1 LICIHEKIEK
11 ELFPVPAK
19 QTHEKLHQRI
29 HELEKRIEIFSKSEQ
44 TIHREHENRLKFEK
58 LLTELSATFVK
69 IPAEELDDK
78 VEEVLQ
84 SIGEMLGFDRVNF
97 VQYMKETKQLKV
109 THSWT
114 SQGVER
120 FPSIMADKY
129 YPWFIEKTKT
139 GKNLH
144 FITDELPEEGAM
156 DKKSLKKMGIK
167 SGLLIPYVV
176 NRSYH
181 GTIFFESHTRY
192 RGSWIG
198 EYSQRLKLLAEVI
211 INAQLRKQ
219 AETELRKAFSKIQ
232 LLKNQLQKE
241 NIYLCEA
248 IETIKRHKEIV
259 GDSSGIKEVLKKIEH
274 VAGTNSTVL
283 ILGETGT
290 GKELVAR
297 AIHDISL
304 RKKRAMVTVNCAALP
319 ASLIESELFGRE
331 KGAYTG
337 AMSKQIGRFE
347 MADES
352 SIFLDEIGEL
362 PLELQAKLLR
372 VLQQGQFE
380 RLGSSK
386 TTTVNVRVIAAT
398 NRDLKN
404 QVQDGKF
411 REDLYYRLDVYP
423 IHVPALRERKQDIL
437 PLVWLFVKEFSDTMG
452 KPIDTISRTTLE
464 AVKNYS
470 WPGNVRELRNVV
482 ERSMIV
488 CKNRSLTLE
497 VPKSVTAKE
506 SYNPTLEEYQK
517 RYILKILKKTGWRIR
532 GEKGTA
538 KILGL
543 KPTTLYSRMKKL
555 GIKRPD

>member
-1 LICIHEKIEK
+1 M
-11 ELFPVPAK
+11 PVK
-19 QTHEKLHQRI
+19 QTHEKLQQRI
-29 HELEKRIEIFSKSEQ
+29 HELEEKIKTFSKLDQ
-44 TIHREHENRLKFEK
+44 TVHREYEKRLKFEK
-58 LLTELSATFVK
+58 LLTELSVTFIK
-69 IPAEELDDK
+69 IPAEEVDDK

-84 SIGEMLGFDRVNF
+84 RIGEILEFDRVDF
-97 VQYMKETKQLKV
+97 IQYIKETKQVKI

-114 SQGVER
+114 MQGGKR
-120 FPSIMADKY
+120 YPPIIADDY
-129 YPWFIEKTKT
+129 YPWFIKKTKN
-139 GKNLH
+139 GENLY
-144 FITDELPEEGAM
+144 FTTDDLPEEGSI
-156 DKKSLKKMGIK
+156 DKRTLTNMGIK

-176 NRSYH
+176 KNVYY
-181 GTIFFESHTRY
+181 GTILFESHTHY
-192 RGSWIG
+192 KSSWVD
-198 EYSQRLKLLAEVI
+198 EYSQRLKLVAEVI
-211 INAQLRKQ
+211 VNALLRKQ
-219 AETELRKAFSKIQ
+219 TETELQKAFSKIQ

-241 NIYLCEA
+241 NIYLCEE
-248 IETIKRHKEIV
+248 IKTIKRHNEII
-259 GDSSGIKEVLKKIEH
+259 GDSNIIKEVLKKIEY
-274 VAGTNSTVL
+274 VAETNSTVL

-297 AIHDISL
+297 AIHDMSL

-337 AMSKQIGRFE
+337 AISKQPGRFE

-398 NRDLKN
+398 NRNLKKEIKN
-404 QVQDGKF
+404 GKF

-423 IHVPALRERKQDIL
+423 IRVPALRERKQDIL
-437 PLVWLFVKEFSDTMG
+437 PLIWLFIKEFSETMG
-452 KPIDTISRTTLE
+452 KPIDTISRTSLE
-464 AVKNYS
+464 SIKNYA

-488 CKNRSLTLE
+488 CRNRSLSLE
-497 VPKSVTAKE
+497 VPESVSSEE
-506 SYNPTLEEYQK
+506 SYNPTLEAYQK

-538 KILGL
+538 KILGI

>member
-1 LICIHEKIEK
+1 M
-11 ELFPVPAK
+11 PVK
-19 QTHEKLHQRI
+19 QTHEKLQQKI
-29 HELEKRIEIFSKSEQ
+29 HELEKKIKTFSKLDQ
-44 TIHREHENRLKFEK
+44 TVHREYEKRLKFEK
-58 LLTELSATFVK
+58 LLTELSVTFIK
-69 IPAEELDDK
+69 IPAEEVDDK

-84 SIGEMLGFDRVNF
+84 RIGEILEFDRVDF
-97 VQYMKETKQLKV
+97 VQYIKKTKQFKI

-114 SQGVER
+114 MPGGKR
-120 FPSIMADKY
+120 YPSIIADNY
-129 YPWFIEKTKT
+129 YPWFIEKTKNGET
-139 GKNLH
+139 LY
-144 FITDELPEEGAM
+144 FITDDLPEEGSI
-156 DKKSLKKMGIK
+156 DKRTLKSMGIK
-167 SGLLIPYVV
+167 SGLLIPYIVKKV
-176 NRSYH
+176 YY
-181 GTIFFESHTRY
+181 GTILFESHTHY
-192 RGSWIG
+192 KSSWVDV
-198 EYSQRLKLLAEVI
+198 YSQRLKLVAEVI
-211 INAQLRKQ
+211 INALLRKQ
-219 AETELRKAFSKIQ
+219 TETELRKAFSKIQ
-232 LLKNQLQKE
+232 LLKNQLQRE
-241 NIYLCEA
+241 NIYLYEE
-248 IETIKRHKEIV
+248 IKTIKRHNEII
-259 GDSSGIKEVLKKIEH
+259 GDSNVIKEVLKKIEY
-274 VAGTNSTVL
+274 VAETNSTVL

-297 AIHDISL
+297 AIHDMSL

-337 AMSKQIGRFE
+337 AISKQPGRFE

-362 PLELQAKLLR
+362 PLGLQSKLLR
-372 VLQQGQFE
+372 VLQHGQFE

-398 NRDLKN
+398 NRNLKEEIKN
-404 QVQDGKF
+404 GEF

-423 IHVPALRERKQDIL
+423 IRVPALRERKQDIL
-437 PLVWLFVKEFSDTMG
+437 PLIWLFVKEFSEAMG
-452 KPIDTISRTTLE
+452 KPINTISRTSLDSI
-464 AVKNYS
+464 KNYS

-488 CKNRSLTLE
+488 CRNGSLSLE
-497 VPKSVTAKE
+497 VPKSMTSKE

-538 KILGL
+538 EILGI

>member
-1 LICIHEKIEK
+1 M
-11 ELFPVPAK
+11 PVK
-19 QTHEKLHQRI
+19 QTHDKLQQRI
-29 HELEKRIEIFSKSEQ
+29 HELEKKIESFSELDQ
-44 TIHREHENRLKFEK
+44 TVHREYEKRLKFEK
-58 LLTELSATFVK
+58 LLTELSVTFIK
-69 IPAEELDDK
+69 IPAEEVDDK

-84 SIGEMLGFDRVNF
+84 RIGEILEFDRVDF
-97 VQYMKETKQLKV
+97 VQYIKETKQFKI

-114 SQGVER
+114 MQGGER
-120 FPSIMADKY
+120 YPSIIADDY
-129 YPWFIEKTKT
+129 YPWFIETTKN
-139 GKNLH
+139 GENLY
-144 FITDELPEEGAM
+144 FTTDDLPVEGSI
-156 DKKSLKKMGIK
+156 DKRTLKSMGIK

-176 NRSYH
+176 KNNYY
-181 GTIFFESHTRY
+181 GTILFESHTHH
-192 RGSWIG
+192 RGSWG
-198 EYSQRLKLLAEVI
+198 DEYEYSQRLKLVAEVI
-211 INAQLRKQ
+211 INALLRKQ
-219 AETELRKAFSKIQ
+219 TETELRKAFSKIQ

-241 NIYLCEA
+241 NIYLCEE
-248 IETIKRHKEIV
+248 IETIKRQNEIV
-259 GDSSGIKEVLKKIEH
+259 GDSSGIKEVLKKIEY
-274 VAGTNSTVL
+274 VAETNSTVL

-297 AIHDISL
+297 AIHDMSL

-337 AMSKQIGRFE
+337 AISKQPGRFE

-398 NRDLKN
+398 NRNLKEEIKN
-404 QVQDGKF
+404 GKF

-423 IHVPALRERKQDIL
+423 IRVPALRERQQDIL
-437 PLVWLFVKEFSDTMG
+437 PLIWLFVKEFSEAMG
-452 KPIDTISRTTLE
+452 KPIDTISRTSLE
-464 AVKNYS
+464 SIKNYS
-470 WPGNVRELRNVV
+470 WPGNVRELRNIV

-488 CKNRSLTLE
+488 CRNRSLSLE
-497 VPKSVTAKE
+497 APKSVTAKE

-538 KILGL
+538 KILGM